1 MPHNHVVALVYKT
14 EECDFK
20 VNYISYNYV
29 EEQNA
34 TACRTVHV
42 AKCWGTCLQG
52 KLAFY
57 EASLLLLHILFVL
70 VLCAPLG

>member
-1 MPHNHVVALVYKT
+1 MALAYKA

-34 TACRTVHV
+34 TACNTVHV
-42 AKCWGTCLQG
+42 AKCWSTCLQG
-52 KLAFY
+52 KLTFY
-57 EASLLLLHILFVL
+57 EASLLLLHILLAL
-70 VLCAPLG
+70 VLFVPLG

>member
-1 MPHNHVVALVYKT
+1 MPHNHVVALAYKT

-34 TACRTVHV
+34 TACHTVHV
-42 AKCWGTCLQG
+42 AKFWSTCRQG
-52 KLAFY
+52 KLPFY
-57 EASLLLLHILFVL
+57 DASLLLLHIIVALVLFV
-70 VLCAPLG
+70 P